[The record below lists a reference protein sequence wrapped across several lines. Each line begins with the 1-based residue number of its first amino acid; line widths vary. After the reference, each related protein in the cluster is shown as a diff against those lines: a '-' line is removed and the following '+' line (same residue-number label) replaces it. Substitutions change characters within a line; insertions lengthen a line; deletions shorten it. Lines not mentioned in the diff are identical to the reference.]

1 MESSLSELRQKVQAE
16 LDDYEIP
23 EPHPEAVGLP
33 LPSSWFSGRLAEM
46 RAALVMPHASKIRD
60 CAEDTGELVIVDVA
74 IVADDGQ
81 GTIVAYDP
89 AADTYVLASIDP
101 DPDKARGVDVVAC
114 GIRGTAVD
122 CFLSA

>member
-1 MESSLSELRQKVQAE
+1 METPFSELRQKVQAE
-16 LDDYEIP
+16 LNNYKTP
-23 EPHPEAVGLP
+23 EPHPETVGLP
-33 LPSSWFSGRLAEM
+33 LPPSWFSGRLAEM

-60 CAEDTGELVIVDVA
+60 CVEGTGELVIVDVA

-89 AADTYVLASIDP
+89 AADTYVLATNYP
-101 DPDKARGVDVVAC
+101 DPDTTRDVNIVAC